1 MLIAVT
7 GLAASSAA
15 DIEGTVVIKHKLT
28 RRKVTLAAGPYDRGI
43 PVAVGG
49 DPSVDPLVYERTH
62 VVIYLD
68 DPASRSRP
76 AGQPVVMEQ
85 KDRRFVPDLLV
96 VPAGATVSFPNL
108 DPIFHNVFSLS
119 KVKSF
124 DLGNYSQGRTRLV
137 AFPKPGIVLVN
148 CRLHS
153 NMSAAIVVTPNR
165 YNAVPDAEGR
175 FTLRNVP
182 PGRHT
187 VVAWHKT
194 AGYFRESVSTTE
206 ARGAQVEF
214 VIPLDENGKRAVA
227 QR

>member
-1 MLIAVT
+1 MLIALT

-28 RRKVTLAAGPYDRGI
+28 RRKVTLSAGPYDRGI

-49 DPSVDPLVYERTH
+49 DASIDPLAYERTH

-68 DPASRSRP
+68 DAASGGKP
-76 AGQPVVMEQ
+76 EGPPVVMEQ

-96 VPAGATVSFPNL
+96 IPAGATVSFPNL

-124 DLGNYSQGRTRLV
+124 DLGNYSRGHTRLV

-153 NMSAAIVVTPNR
+153 NMSAAIVVTPDR
-165 YNAVPDAEGR
+165 YSAVPDAAGR
-175 FTLRNVP
+175 FTLRHVP
-182 PGRHT
+182 PGRHA

-194 AGYFRESVSTTE
+194 AGYFRESVTTTE
-206 ARGAQVEF
+206 TRGARVEF
-214 VIPLDENGKRAVA
+214 VIPVDENGKRAVA